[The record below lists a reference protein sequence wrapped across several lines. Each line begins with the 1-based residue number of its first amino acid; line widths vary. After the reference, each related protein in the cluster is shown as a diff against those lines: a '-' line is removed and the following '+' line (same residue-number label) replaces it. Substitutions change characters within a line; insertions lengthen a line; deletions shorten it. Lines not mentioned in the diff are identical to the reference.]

1 MTPKNCWQE
10 VLAFPL
16 AGRQAKP
23 RTTGLTMVL
32 DKGLGLIEARDLFD
46 LAGDYIDFVKLGFGT
61 SALYDEKV
69 LRAKIRLARDRGIDI
84 YPGGTF
90 LEVAVLQGKLH
101 TFLLTARSLGFTA
114 VEVSEGTIAVDDE
127 MRRHAIATAADLGFK
142 VLTEVGK
149 KNNPHPVEPATLARK
164 VKSDLAAGAHRV
176 IIEGRDCGRA
186 AGFYDGRGQIRRR
199 LLQEFLALIE
209 NPADLIWE
217 APLKEQQQHLILLL
231 GPNVNLG
238 NVPPGEVLA
247 LEALRVGLRSDTL
260 QAVCGPRVPAAAG
273 DGQALGGAGRGG

>member
-1 MTPKNCWQE
+1 MRPKNSWQE

-16 AGRQAKP
+16 AGRHGKP
-23 RTTGLTMVL
+23 RTTGLTMVI
-32 DKGLGLIEARDLFD
+32 DKGLGLTEARDLFD

-69 LRAKIRLARDRGIDI
+69 LRAKIQLARARGIDI

-114 VEVSEGTIAVDDE
+114 VEVSEGTISVDDQ
-127 MRRHAIATAADLGFK
+127 MRRRAIATAADLGFK

-149 KNNPHPVEPATLARK
+149 KNNPHSVVPAAMARK
-164 VKSDLAAGAHRV
+164 VKQDLAAGAHRV

-186 AGFYDGRGQIRRR
+186 AGFFDGRGQIRRK

-217 APLKEQQQHLILLL
+217 APRKEQQQHLILLL

-238 NVPPGEVLA
+238 NIPPGEVLA

-260 QAVCGPRVPAAAG
+260 QAVCNGEPPAGAQSAR
-273 DGQALGGAGRGG
+273 ALGGAGPG